1 MCLSGVSVPRN
12 EFKLISPGLNLWLV
26 TNEISKLF
34 LFIFS
39 KIVTVLFMSNVMSVP
54 NGSSLNLTVLKHFE
68 TTLEIQTALE
78 CLKVAAQ
85 LKSRF

>member
-1 MCLSGVSVPRN
+1 MSFLHCI
-12 EFKLISPGLNLWLV
+12 FPGHTVWPI

-54 NGSSLNLTVLKHFE
+54 NDSSLNLTVLKHFE
-68 TTLEIQTALE
+68 TTLEIQTARE

>member
-1 MCLSGVSVPRN
+1 
-12 EFKLISPGLNLWLV
+12 
-26 TNEISKLF
+26 
-34 LFIFS
+34 
-39 KIVTVLFMSNVMSVP
+39 MSNVMSVP

-85 LKSRF
+85 LKNWLNVISILSNFRSRIPNMVLALRGVSL

>member
-1 MCLSGVSVPRN
+1 M
-12 EFKLISPGLNLWLV
+12 KISKI
-26 TNEISKLF
+26 EIANNQLLCPIKNHILKLF

-85 LKSRF
+85 LKIRVIII

>member
-1 MCLSGVSVPRN
+1 MRQ
-12 EFKLISPGLNLWLV
+12 
-26 TNEISKLF
+26 EILKLF

-85 LKSRF
+85 LKIRLIVIIIQKLLSGFSV

>member
-1 MCLSGVSVPRN
+1 MKKGIL
-12 EFKLISPGLNLWLV
+12 
-26 TNEISKLF
+26 KLF

-39 KIVTVLFMSNVMSVP
+39 KIVTVLFMSNVMSVL

-85 LKSRF
+85 LKNRVIIGLFGTYF